1 MGWWWVIKIALI
13 LIAGAVGGLANA
25 ILIDGGFKKGYR
37 ETLGNGQQIWR
48 PGWSGNV
55 FIGMI
60 AGFIFWVLYGNMK
73 ITEIAE
79 LLQQLVGSVIAGV
92 GGGRL
97 ITGEADKRILA
108 ASKDEL
114 TDALREALKSKKE

>member
-1 MGWWWVIKIALI
+1 
-13 LIAGAVGGLANA
+13 
-25 ILIDGGFKKGYR
+25 
-37 ETLGNGQQIWR
+37 
-48 PGWSGNV
+48 
-55 FIGMI
+55 MI
-60 AGFIFWVLYGNMK
+60 AGFIFWVL
-73 ITEIAE
+73 IAE

-114 TDALREALKSKKE
+114 TDALREALKPKRE